1 MASNKVNIRLP
12 SLESLQP
19 EIRLEGDWKKLDKL
33 SEHLQRT
40 ILDGYQRGVI
50 DIGKRLTRIVRQA
63 LRTGIPPPGSG
74 VTWDPLSEST
84 IHRYGDHPIYNL
96 TGTYS
101 RCIGLSIY
109 RSRILVGIPLRTRR
123 SSRGGLTMNQ
133 LAILLEYGSREEG
146 GNIPPRP
153 VWGPAL
159 KSIGGKQSIKATII
173 RNIRS
178 ELLKRTGVRPNQ
190 VR

>member
-1 MASNKVNIRLP
+1 MASNKVNIKLP
-12 SLESLQP
+12 SLEALHP
-19 EIRLEGDWKKLDKL
+19 EIKIEGEWRKLDQLADNLEKAIY
-33 SEHLQRT
+33 E
-40 ILDGYQRGVI
+40 GYMLGVS
-50 DIGKRLTRIVRQA
+50 DLGRKLTRIVRQA
-63 LRTGIPPPGSG
+63 LKTGIPPSGSG
-74 VTWDPLSEST
+74 VYWEPLAEST